1 MGMTAGRLCTGDG
14 GILSTLGCRMGPYQ
28 GEQALRFR
36 GAALGSQRQSLR
48 RDMTPGKSYFREVCL
63 AGVSRIHQ
71 CRKGGA

>member
-1 MGMTAGRLCTGDG
+1 
-14 GILSTLGCRMGPYQ
+14 MGPYQ

-71 CRKGGA
+71 CREEHEGSSLAYIGHLLIKWRLRL